1 MGNKNN
7 ICKRLVIYMI
17 GLFIMT
23 AGIAISVKS
32 NLGVSPVSSIP
43 YTITC
48 VWGLEMGKATILFH
62 LALVL
67 LQVLLLRSR
76 FKVKNLLQI
85 IVGIVF
91 GYFTT
96 FCNWCA
102 AFLPTPDHIV
112 IRILMLLVSVLLIAI
127 GIFFY
132 LPANI
137 MPLAGEGAMQ
147 AVSDV
152 SGIPFAKVKVAFD
165 CSMVAVSLITCLI
178 ILHSLGS
185 VGIGTVIAAILVGIT
200 LGIITKWLGKWRD
213 NLLQA

>member
-7 ICKRLVIYMI
+7 ICKRLVIYMT